1 MNAAPSRPLP
11 VLLALATGGFAIGT
25 TEFAAMGLL
34 PDIERSFSLDAPA
47 AGHLISLYALGVVVG
62 APVMTVLA
70 ASLSRRAILLV
81 LMTLFTLGNGLSA
94 VAPSDGWLLLAR
106 FAAGLPHGAYFGVAS
121 VVAASL
127 VPTDRRAR
135 VVGQMMLGLTVATV
149 VGVPLATRLGD
160 LLGWRWSF
168 GVVALLGLLTLMLLL
183 FWAPRDRGTA
193 SSPLR
198 ELAVL
203 RRGQV
208 WLTLAIGAIGFGGLF
223 AVYTFLTSIIREV
236 THAPPSVAAVVL
248 GVFGLGFTAGA
259 LVVPRFADRALMPTA
274 GALLLW
280 SAFWLVLFPFTAHSV
295 PLMALDVF
303 FIGCGTAIAVVLQT
317 RLMDI
322 SGDAQNLPAA
332 LNHAAFNLANAF
344 GPWAAGLA
352 IGAGYGLLSVGPVGC
367 TLALAGFV
375 VWAVAYAGDRRRTGA
390 TLEATAT

>member
-1 MNAAPSRPLP
+1 MTRSAPLVP

-34 PDIERSFSLDAPA
+34 PDIARDLGMSAPA
-47 AGHLISLYALGVVVG
+47 AGHMISLYALGVVVG

-70 ASLSRRAILLV
+70 ASLPRRTLLLLLMALFTAGNGSSALAPDGFWLLV
-81 LMTLFTLGNGLSA
+81 
-94 VAPSDGWLLLAR
+94 AR
-106 FAAGLPHGAYFGVAS
+106 FVSGLPHGAYFGLAS

-135 VVGQMMLGLTVATV
+135 TVGQMMLGLTVATV

-168 GVVALLGLLTLMLLL
+168 GVVALLGLLTLSMLAA
-183 FWAPRDRGTA
+183 FAPRDRSVT

-208 WLTLAIGAIGFGGLF
+208 WLTLAIGAVGFGGMF
-223 AVYTFLTSIIREV
+223 AVYTYLTSILQAV
-236 THAPPSVAAVVL
+236 THAPPNAAALVL
-248 GVFGLGFTAGA
+248 GLFGLGFTVGN
-259 LVVPRFADRALMPTA
+259 LVVPRFADRALMPAAGVLLVWTA
-274 GALLLW
+274 
-280 SAFWLVLFPFTAHSV
+280 LVLAAFPFCTGAVWST
-295 PLMALDVF
+295 ALDVF
-303 FIGCGTAIAVVLQT
+303 LLGCAGSLAVLLQT
-317 RLMDI
+317 RLMDV

-344 GPWAAGLA
+344 GPWAAGTA
-352 IGAGYGLLSVGPVGC
+352 IASGAGWGSVGLVGAA
-367 TLALAGFV
+367 LALAGLVIWGVAFASARRV
-375 VWAVAYAGDRRRTGA
+375 PEAVA
-390 TLEATAT
+390 